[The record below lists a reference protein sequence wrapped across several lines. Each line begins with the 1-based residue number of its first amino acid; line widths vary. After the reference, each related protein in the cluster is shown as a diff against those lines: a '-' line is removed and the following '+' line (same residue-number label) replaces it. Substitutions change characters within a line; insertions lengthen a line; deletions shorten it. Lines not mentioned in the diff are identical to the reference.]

1 MSLPNTVTVNILGR
15 EYRVACPAEQEPELT
30 AAAAYL
36 DQQMLTIRDQG
47 KVVGLERIAVM
58 AALNVCHELL
68 RAPAQSPSATTNEES
83 CAAVEKLSS
92 KLEATLNSLGKS
104 GS

>member
-15 EYRVACPAEQEPELT
+15 EYRVACPVEQEPELT
-30 AAAAYL
+30 AAATYL
-36 DQQMLTIRDQG
+36 DQKILTIRDQG

-83 CAAVEKLSS
+83 CAVVEQLSR
-92 KLEATLNSLGKS
+92 KLEAALNSLGKS

>member
-15 EYRVACPAEQEPELT
+15 EYQVACPAEQEPELT
-30 AAAAYL
+30 AAASYL
-36 DQQMLTIRDQG
+36 DRQMLNIRDQG

-68 RAPAQSPSATTNEES
+68 RAPAQSSSTTTNEDS
-83 CAAVEKLSS
+83 CAAVEQLTR
-92 KLEATLNSLGKS
+92 KLETALNSLGKP